1 MDMLLIICFI
11 TQQMDQL
18 VQGELQE
25 EVEMSLRGLFE
36 SMHIPGV
43 SQDRNAY

>member
-1 MDMLLIICFI
+1 MDILLIVRFK
-11 TQQMDQL
+11 TEQMDQL
-18 VQGELQE
+18 VHGELQE